1 MNLHSQILVIIVSFF
16 FGIFFELLHTINYK
30 MIYNKKKIVR
40 VLFTFLL
47 IFIQALLYF
56 YLLLKVNNGII
67 HIYGILSILGG
78 MITFYYV
85 KKLLN
90 IFYKDRKK

>member
-16 FGIFFELLHTINYK
+16 FGIFFELLQTINYK
-30 MIYNKKKIVR
+30 IIYNKKKVMK
-40 VLFTFLL
+40 VVFTFLL
-47 IFIQALLYF
+47 IFIQSLLYF
-56 YLLLKVNNGII
+56 YLLLKINNGII
-67 HIYGILSILGG
+67 HLYGILSILVG

-90 IFYKDRKK
+90 RFYKNKKK

>member
-1 MNLHSQILVIIVSFF
+1 MNPHSQILVIIVSFF

-30 MIYNKKKIVR
+30 IIYNKKKVMK
-40 VLFTFLL
+40 VVFTFLL
-47 IFIQALLYF
+47 IFIQSLLYF
-56 YLLLKVNNGII
+56 YLLLKINNGII
-67 HIYGILSILGG
+67 HLYGILSILVG

-90 IFYKDRKK
+90 RFYKDKKK